1 MSSFAVNSQ
10 IFLRGESSSYDIA
23 MIGERREVFSDQ
35 KATPLASHKSDGSA
49 ILVEVF
55 SNLFYG
61 SVFALR
67 SLYDDFCLRP

>member
-1 MSSFAVNSQ
+1 MTSFSANCQV
-10 IFLRGESSSYDIA
+10 FFREKSSSYDVA
-23 MIGERREVFSDQ
+23 MIRERREVFSDK

-49 ILVEVF
+49 FLVEVF